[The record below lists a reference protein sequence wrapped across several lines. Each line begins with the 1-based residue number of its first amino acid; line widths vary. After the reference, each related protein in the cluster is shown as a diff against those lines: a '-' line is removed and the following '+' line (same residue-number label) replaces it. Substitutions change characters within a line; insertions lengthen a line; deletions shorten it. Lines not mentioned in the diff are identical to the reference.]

1 MSFTSSHSVWARFVA
16 AVTLH
21 TYAAD
26 KDKCFP
32 IELGKNWK
40 EVLFYQPPAPDALTR
55 LESRTGN
62 EQCVA

>member
-1 MSFTSSHSVWARFVA
+1 MSFTSLHFVWARFVA

-32 IELGKNWK
+32 STWK
-40 EVLFYQPPAPDALTR
+40 ELERSTFLLAPRPDALTR